1 MRTFT
6 LILGLI
12 CFTLPLVNEV
22 RAHCEIPCGIYGDDT
37 RFQLL
42 EEHLTTIEKSMKKI
56 IELEKTGGNTNQLV
70 RWIHNKEAHAEEF
83 GHIVTQYFLRQRIK
97 TSKTPG
103 KPDLTNKK
111 YLKQLILLHELYVF
125 SMKAKQST
133 NIRHIAT
140 MRSILRRFK
149 LLYH

>member
-1 MRTFT
+1 MRTF
-6 LILGLI
+6 ILLLGFIFLA
-12 CFTLPLVNEV
+12 TPMLNEAK
-22 RAHCEIPCGIYGDDT
+22 AHCEIPCGVYGDDT
-37 RFQLL
+37 RFKLL

-56 IELEKTGGNTNQLV
+56 IELQKTEGNANQLV
-70 RWIHNKEAHAEEF
+70 RWVHNKEVHAEEF

-111 YLKQLILLHELYVF
+111 YLKQLILLHELYVY
-125 SMKAKQST
+125 SMKTKQTT
-133 NIRHIAT
+133 NIKHVAT